1 MAQFSTTR
9 QRADVPTGLQAGL
22 RTSLNGGFSARWN
35 AGFTLIEVLVA
46 IFIMS
51 LLALASWQGID
62 GMSRAQN
69 ANSERADQ
77 IATLQTALSQWQS
90 DLDHMQF
97 TSVLSPIDY
106 NGQVL
111 RITRSYG
118 KHDLRVVGWTQRGV
132 GGQIQWL
139 RWESEPINS
148 RAKLLETW
156 VQVARWAMNPNEQ
169 DRQHE
174 VVAATIDNWQIYY
187 NQGNAWVNPQSQNS
201 GVPPAN
207 GALAGAAPII
217 GPPDGVRLVLQ
228 LSQGQA
234 LAGSITRDWAQ
245 PNLK

>member
-118 KHDLRVVGWTQRGV
+118 EHDLRVVGWTQRGV

-139 RWESEPINS
+139 RWESEPITS
-148 RAKLLETW
+148 RAKLMATW
-156 VQVARWAMNPNEQ
+156 RQVGRWAQNPNDD
-169 DRQHE
+169 DRQRE
-174 VVAATIDNWQIYY
+174 VVAAVIDNWQIYY
-187 NQGNAWVNPQSQNS
+187 TYDNAWVNPQSLNN
-201 GVPPAN
+201 GNAN
-207 GALAGAAPII
+207 DSNNDSAPPII
-217 GPPDGVRLVLQ
+217 GPPLGVRLVLQ
-228 LSQGQA
+228 LAQGQA